1 MYNLGVKPN
10 RPCHACRGIVQP
22 DGETMNRPIERR
34 TIAAEAAEILRQR
47 ILSGEIRAGQP
58 IRQEQIAHEMGVSRI
73 PLREALKQL
82 EAEGFVTIAPHKGA
96 VVSTLS
102 AEEAEELFA
111 LRLQLEDWLLRDAIP
126 RMREADFAHLDAIID
141 ESRAPDNLAR
151 WGELNWQ
158 FHEALYRPAGRPLSL
173 RFLKRIHDNL
183 DRYLRLQI
191 AVTRDWDR
199 AYRDHQDLVALSREG
214 NVEAA
219 LALLKDHILG
229 TAKALSSTLAK
240 RSA

>member
-1 MYNLGVKPN
+1 
-10 RPCHACRGIVQP
+10 
-22 DGETMNRPIERR
+22 MNRPIERR
-34 TIAAEAAEILRQR
+34 TVAAEAAEILRQR
-47 ILSGEIRAGQP
+47 ILTGEIRAGQP
-58 IRQEQIAHEMGVSRI
+58 IRQEQIAQELGVSRI

-102 AEEAEELFA
+102 VEEAEELFA
-111 LRLQLEDWLLRDAIP
+111 LRLQLESWLLREAIP

-151 WGELNWQ
+151 WGDLNWR

-173 RFLKRIHDNL
+173 KVLKRIHDNL

-191 AVTRDWDR
+191 AITRDWDR

-214 NVEAA
+214 NVDAA
-219 LALLKDHILG
+219 LRLLEQHILG
-229 TAKALSSTLAK
+229 TVKALSATLAN

>member
-1 MYNLGVKPN
+1 
-10 RPCHACRGIVQP
+10 
-22 DGETMNRPIERR
+22 MNRPIERR
-34 TIAAEAAEILRQR
+34 TVAAEAAEILRRR
-47 ILSGEIRAGQP
+47 ILSGEIKAGQP
-58 IRQEQIAHEMGVSRI
+58 IRQEQIAQDLGVSRI

-102 AEEAEELFA
+102 AAEAEELFA
-111 LRLQLEDWLLRDAIP
+111 LRFQLESWLLREAIP
-126 RMREADFAHLDAIID
+126 RMQEADFAHLDAIID
-141 ESRAPDNLAR
+141 ESLAPDNMADGALTPQGKLMH
-151 WGELNWQ
+151 WGEINWQ

-191 AVTRDWDR
+191 AITRDWDR
-199 AYRDHQDLVALSREG
+199 AYRDHQDLIAYSRERDVAG
-214 NVEAA
+214 A
-219 LALLKDHILG
+219 LALLERHIHD
-229 TAKALSSTLAK
+229 TARTLATTLAN

>member
-1 MYNLGVKPN
+1 
-10 RPCHACRGIVQP
+10 
-22 DGETMNRPIERR
+22 MNRPIERR
-34 TIAAEAAEILRQR
+34 TVAAEAAEILRQR
-47 ILSGEIRAGQP
+47 ILSGEIRGGQP
-58 IRQEQIAHEMGVSRI
+58 IRQEQIAQELGVSRI

-102 AEEAEELFA
+102 VEEAEELFA
-111 LRLQLEDWLLRDAIP
+111 LRAQLEGWLLRDAIP

-173 RFLKRIHDNL
+173 RFLKRVHDNL

-191 AVTRDWDR
+191 AITRDWDR
-199 AYRDHQDLVALSREG
+199 AYKDHQDLVAFSRER

-219 LALLKDHILG
+219 VALLEDHILG

>member
-1 MYNLGVKPN
+1 
-10 RPCHACRGIVQP
+10 
-22 DGETMNRPIERR
+22 MNRPIERR
-34 TIAAEAAEILRQR
+34 TVAAEAAEILRQR
-47 ILSGEIRAGQP
+47 ILSGELRGGQP
-58 IRQEQIAHEMGVSRI
+58 IRQEQIAQELGVSRI

-102 AEEAEELFA
+102 AAEAEELFA
-111 LRLQLEDWLLRDAIP
+111 LRLQLEGWLLREAIP

-158 FHEALYRPAGRPLSL
+158 LHEALYRPAGRPLSL
-173 RFLKRIHDNL
+173 KVLKRIHDNL

-191 AVTRDWDR
+191 AITRDWDR
-199 AYRDHQDLVALSREG
+199 AYQDHQDLVALSREG
-214 NVEAA
+214 HVDAA
-219 LALLKDHILG
+219 LRLLESHILG
-229 TAKALSSTLAK
+229 TAKALSMTLAN

>member
-1 MYNLGVKPN
+1 
-10 RPCHACRGIVQP
+10 
-22 DGETMNRPIERR
+22 MNRPLLNHAIERR
-34 TIAAEAAEILRQR
+34 TVAAEAAEILRQR
-47 ILSGEIRAGQP
+47 ILSGDLRAGQP
-58 IRQEQIAHEMGVSRI
+58 IRQEQIAQEMGVSRI

-111 LRLQLEDWLLRDAIP
+111 LRAQLEHWLLREAIP

-199 AYRDHQDLVALSREG
+199 AYRDHQDLVALSRER

-219 LALLKDHILG
+219 LSLLEDHILG

>member
-1 MYNLGVKPN
+1 
-10 RPCHACRGIVQP
+10 
-22 DGETMNRPIERR
+22 MNRPIERR
-34 TIAAEAAEILRQR
+34 TVAAEAAEILRQR
-47 ILSGEIRAGQP
+47 ILTGEIRAGQP
-58 IRQEQIAHEMGVSRI
+58 IRQEQIAQELGVSRI

-102 AEEAEELFA
+102 VEEAEELFA
-111 LRLQLEDWLLRDAIP
+111 LRLQLESWLLREAIP
-126 RMREADFAHLDAIID
+126 QMREADFAHLDAIID
-141 ESRAPDNLAR
+141 LSRAPDNLAR
-151 WGELNWQ
+151 WGDLNWQ

-173 RFLKRIHDNL
+173 KVLKRVHDNL

-191 AVTRDWDR
+191 AITRDWDR

-214 NVEAA
+214 NVDAA
-219 LALLKDHILG
+219 LRLLEQHILG
-229 TAKALSSTLAK
+229 TVKALSATLAN

>member
-1 MYNLGVKPN
+1 MSSPIKPD
-10 RPCHACRGIVQP
+10 RRSHAQRGIVP
-22 DGETMNRPIERR
+22 NMNRPIERR
-34 TIAAEAAEILRQR
+34 TVAAEAAEILRQR

-58 IRQEQIAHEMGVSRI
+58 IRQEQIAQELGVSRI

-111 LRLQLEDWLLRDAIP
+111 LRLQLEHWLLREAIP
-126 RMREADFAHLDAIID
+126 RMREGDFAHLDAIID

-191 AVTRDWDR
+191 AITRDWDR
-199 AYRDHQDLVALSREG
+199 AYRDHQDLVAYSRER
-214 NVEAA
+214 NVDAA
-219 LALLKDHILG
+219 LALLEDHILG

>member
-1 MYNLGVKPN
+1 
-10 RPCHACRGIVQP
+10 
-22 DGETMNRPIERR
+22 MNRPIERR
-34 TIAAEAAEILRQR
+34 TVAAEAAEILRQR

-58 IRQEQIAHEMGVSRI
+58 IRQEQIAQELGVSRI

-111 LRLQLEDWLLRDAIP
+111 LRAQLERWLLTEAIP

-151 WGELNWQ
+151 WGELNWR

-173 RFLKRIHDNL
+173 RLLKRVHDNL

-191 AVTRDWDR
+191 AITRDWDR
-199 AYRDHQDLVALSREG
+199 AYKDHQDLVAFSRER

-219 LALLKDHILG
+219 VALLDDHILG

-240 RSA
+240 RSG

>member
-1 MYNLGVKPN
+1 
-10 RPCHACRGIVQP
+10 
-22 DGETMNRPIERR
+22 MNRPIERR
-34 TIAAEAAEILRQR
+34 TVAAEAAEILRQR
-47 ILSGEIRAGQP
+47 ILSGEIRGGQP
-58 IRQEQIAHEMGVSRI
+58 IRQEQIAQELGVSRI

-102 AEEAEELFA
+102 VEEAEELFA
-111 LRLQLEDWLLRDAIP
+111 LRFQLESWLLREAIP
-126 RMREADFAHLDAIID
+126 RMQEADFAHLDAIID
-141 ESRAPDNLAR
+141 ESRAPNKDSSGNLAR

-173 RFLKRIHDNL
+173 KVLKRIHDNL

-199 AYRDHQDLVALSREG
+199 AYQDHQDFVAFSRER
-214 NVEAA
+214 NVDRA
-219 LALLKDHILG
+219 LALLERHILG
-229 TAKALSSTLAK
+229 TAQALAATLAN

>member
-1 MYNLGVKPN
+1 
-10 RPCHACRGIVQP
+10 
-22 DGETMNRPIERR
+22 MNRPIERR
-34 TIAAEAAEILRQR
+34 TVAAEAAEILRQR

-58 IRQEQIAHEMGVSRI
+58 IRQEQIAQEMGVSRI

>member
-1 MYNLGVKPN
+1 
-10 RPCHACRGIVQP
+10 
-22 DGETMNRPIERR
+22 MNRPIERR
-34 TIAAEAAEILRQR
+34 TVAAEAAEILRQR

-58 IRQEQIAHEMGVSRI
+58 IRQEQIAQELGVSRI

-111 LRLQLEDWLLRDAIP
+111 LRLQLEHWLLREAIP

-191 AVTRDWDR
+191 AITRDWDR
-199 AYRDHQDLVALSREG
+199 AYWDHQDLVALSRER

-219 LALLKDHILG
+219 VTLLEDHILG

>member
-1 MYNLGVKPN
+1 
-10 RPCHACRGIVQP
+10 
-22 DGETMNRPIERR
+22 MNRPIERR
-34 TIAAEAAEILRQR
+34 TVAAEAAEILRQR
-47 ILSGEIRAGQP
+47 ILTGEIRGGQP
-58 IRQEQIAHEMGVSRI
+58 IRQEQIAQELGVSRI

-111 LRLQLEDWLLRDAIP
+111 LRLQLEHWLLREAIP
-126 RMREADFAHLDAIID
+126 RMQEADFAHLDAIID
-141 ESRAPDNLAR
+141 ESRAPNKDAGGDLAR

-173 RFLKRIHDNL
+173 KVLKRIHDNL

-191 AVTRDWDR
+191 AITRDWDR
-199 AYRDHQDLVALSREG
+199 AYRDHQDFVALSREG
-214 NVEAA
+214 NVDAA
-219 LALLKDHILG
+219 LRLLEHHILG
-229 TAKALSSTLAK
+229 TAKTLSTTLAN

>member
-1 MYNLGVKPN
+1 
-10 RPCHACRGIVQP
+10 
-22 DGETMNRPIERR
+22 MNRPIERR
-34 TIAAEAAEILRQR
+34 TVAAEAAEILRQR
-47 ILSGEIRAGQP
+47 ILAGDLRAGQP
-58 IRQEQIAHEMGVSRI
+58 IRQEQIAQELGVSRI
-73 PLREALKQL
+73 PLCEALKQL

-102 AEEAEELFA
+102 AEEAEELFQ
-111 LRLQLEDWLLRDAIP
+111 LRLQLESWLLREAIP

-173 RFLKRIHDNL
+173 KVLKRIHDNL

-199 AYRDHQDLVALSREG
+199 AYQDHQDFVALSREG
-214 NVEAA
+214 NVPAA
-219 LALLKDHILG
+219 LALLERHILG
-229 TAKALSSTLAK
+229 TAKALSTTLAN

>member
-1 MYNLGVKPN
+1 
-10 RPCHACRGIVQP
+10 
-22 DGETMNRPIERR
+22 MNRPIERR
-34 TIAAEAAEILRQR
+34 TVAAEAAEILRQR

-58 IRQEQIAHEMGVSRI
+58 IRQEQIAQELGVSRI

-111 LRLQLEDWLLRDAIP
+111 LRAQLERWLLTEAIP
-126 RMREADFAHLDAIID
+126 RMREADFAHLDAIVD

-151 WGELNWQ
+151 WGELNWR

-173 RFLKRIHDNL
+173 RFLKRVHDNL

-191 AVTRDWDR
+191 AITRDWDR
-199 AYRDHQDLVALSREG
+199 AYKDHQDLIAFSRER

-219 LALLKDHILG
+219 VALLDDHILG

>member
-1 MYNLGVKPN
+1 
-10 RPCHACRGIVQP
+10 
-22 DGETMNRPIERR
+22 MNRPIARR
-34 TIAAEAAEILRQR
+34 TVAAEAAEVLRQR
-47 ILSGEIRAGQP
+47 ILSGDLRSGQP
-58 IRQEQIAHEMGVSRI
+58 IRQEQIAQELGVSRI

-111 LRLQLEDWLLRDAIP
+111 LRLQLEHWLLREAIP

-191 AVTRDWDR
+191 AITRDWDR
-199 AYRDHQDLVALSREG
+199 AYRDHQDLVALSRER
-214 NVEAA
+214 NIEAA
-219 LALLKDHILG
+219 VALLEAHILG
-229 TAKALSSTLAK
+229 TARALSSTLAK

>member
-1 MYNLGVKPN
+1 
-10 RPCHACRGIVQP
+10 
-22 DGETMNRPIERR
+22 MNRPIERR
-34 TIAAEAAEILRQR
+34 TVAAEAAEFLRQR
-47 ILSGEIRAGQP
+47 ILAGELRAGQP
-58 IRQEQIAHEMGVSRI
+58 IRQEQIAQELGVSRI

-111 LRLQLEDWLLRDAIP
+111 LRLQLEAWLLRDAIP
-126 RMREADFAHLDAIID
+126 RMREADFAHLDALID

-158 FHEALYRPAGRPLSL
+158 FHESLYRPAGRPLSL
-173 RFLKRIHDNL
+173 RFLKRVHDNL

-191 AVTRDWDR
+191 AITRDWDR
-199 AYRDHQDLVALSREG
+199 AYRDHQDLVALSRER
-214 NVEAA
+214 NVDTA
-219 LALLKDHILG
+219 LALLRDHILG
-229 TAKALSSTLAK
+229 TATALSSTLAK

>member
-1 MYNLGVKPN
+1 
-10 RPCHACRGIVQP
+10 
-22 DGETMNRPIERR
+22 MNRPIERR

-47 ILSGEIRAGQP
+47 ILSGELRAGQP
-58 IRQEQIAHEMGVSRI
+58 IRQEQIAQEMGVSRI

-111 LRLQLEDWLLRDAIP
+111 LRLQLEAWLLRDAIP

-173 RFLKRIHDNL
+173 KVLKRIHDNL

-191 AVTRDWDR
+191 AITRDWDR
-199 AYRDHQDLVALSREG
+199 AYRDHQDFVALSRER

-219 LALLKDHILG
+219 LALLENHILG

>member
-1 MYNLGVKPN
+1 
-10 RPCHACRGIVQP
+10 
-22 DGETMNRPIERR
+22 MNRPIERR
-34 TIAAEAAEILRQR
+34 TVAAEAAEILRQR
-47 ILSGEIRAGQP
+47 ILTGEIRGGQP
-58 IRQEQIAHEMGVSRI
+58 IRQEQIAQELGVSRI

-102 AEEAEELFA
+102 VEEAEELFV
-111 LRLQLEDWLLRDAIP
+111 LRLQLETWLLREAIP

-151 WGELNWQ
+151 WGELNWR

-173 RFLKRIHDNL
+173 KVLKRIHDNL

-191 AVTRDWDR
+191 AITRDWDR
-199 AYRDHQDLVALSREG
+199 AYQDHQDFVALSREG
-214 NVEAA
+214 NVDAA
-219 LALLKDHILG
+219 LALLERHILG
-229 TAKALSSTLAK
+229 TAKALSSTLAN

>member
-1 MYNLGVKPN
+1 
-10 RPCHACRGIVQP
+10 
-22 DGETMNRPIERR
+22 MNRPIERR
-34 TIAAEAAEILRQR
+34 TVAAEAAEILRQR
-47 ILSGEIRAGQP
+47 ILSGDLRAGQP
-58 IRQEQIAHEMGVSRI
+58 IRQEQIAQELGVSRI

-102 AEEAEELFA
+102 AAEAEELFA
-111 LRLQLEDWLLRDAIP
+111 LRAQLEHWLLREAIP
-126 RMREADFAHLDAIID
+126 LMREADFAHLDAIID

-173 RFLKRIHDNL
+173 RVLKRIHDNL

-219 LALLKDHILG
+219 LALLEDHILG

-240 RSA
+240 RTA

>member
-1 MYNLGVKPN
+1 
-10 RPCHACRGIVQP
+10 
-22 DGETMNRPIERR
+22 MNRPIERR
-34 TIAAEAAEILRQR
+34 TVAAEAAEILRQR

-58 IRQEQIAHEMGVSRI
+58 IRQEQIAQELGVSRI

-96 VVSTLS
+96 VVATLS

-111 LRLQLEDWLLRDAIP
+111 LRAQLEGWLLREAIP
-126 RMREADFAHLDAIID
+126 QMREADFAHLDAIID

-158 FHEALYRPAGRPLSL
+158 FHEALYRSAGRPLSL

-191 AVTRDWDR
+191 AITRDWDR
-199 AYRDHQDLVALSREG
+199 AYKDHQDLVAFSRER
-214 NVEAA
+214 NIEAA
-219 LALLKDHILG
+219 VALLEDHILG
-229 TAKALSSTLAK
+229 TAKALSSTLAN